1 MVDCEDISSENDP
14 LSALLAGDIPFLEG
28 DGVRIF
34 SLFFGGISGGD
45 PVFDST
51 ISSVCNVN
59 LIPPKFAF
67 LFISLFESS

>member
-34 SLFFGGISGGD
+34 SLFFGGIGGGD
-45 PVFDST
+45 PRFDSPV
-51 ISSVCNVN
+51 SSVCKVN
-59 LIPPKFAF
+59 
-67 LFISLFESS
+67 